1 MIKTATET
9 RELIEEAISKNK
21 SIGFLD
27 KGLFYIEVYSNP
39 NIYYPMKIMASV
51 MALFLF
57 FGSLFSK
64 DIPREYFWIYLLLI
78 SIPFL
83 LVLLLCCLSL
93 LCSHYL
99 VLDINNNKIT
109 TQTKLFNKYTVD
121 IFTSDPIYSNNIEK
135 IILSTFCDNRV
146 LVDKILVELDNG
158 EEFGLTSSI
167 ALMHH
172 ENLKEKCL
180 LLSECLN
187 VDCVVR
193 GEQKETNEK
202 RRKK

>member
-1 MIKTATET
+1 MKKSTAEI

-21 SIGFLD
+21 DIGFLD
-27 KGLFYIEVYSNP
+27 NGLFYMEVYSNP
-39 NIYYPMKIMASV
+39 NIYLPMKIMASV
-51 MALFLF
+51 MALIGF
-57 FGSLFSK
+57 FGSLFMK
-64 DIPREYFWIYLLLI
+64 EIPREYYWLYFLLV

-83 LVLLLCCLSL
+83 IVLLLCCFSL

-99 VLDINNNKIT
+99 VFDINNNKFVT
-109 TQTKLFNKYTVD
+109 LTKLFNKYIVD
-121 IFTSDPIYSNNIEK
+121 IFTSDPVYAVYIKK
-135 IILSTFCDNRV
+135 IILSTICENRA
-146 LVDKILVELDNG
+146 LTDIILVELDNG

-180 LLSECLN
+180 LLSECLD

-193 GEQKETNEK
+193 GE
-202 RRKK
+202 KKK